1 MTSTF
6 SAPNAN
12 RPPGGRARI
21 GREARRGRASQRA
34 RRRPPPPPE
43 LRAAGLRARKSL
55 AQHFLVDR
63 EILSRIVV
71 AAGLGSEETV
81 VEVGAGLGALTRELA
96 AKART
101 VVAVEVDEKLCLH
114 LRENLQPYPNVTI
127 VCADVLAVSPAG
139 LLEKAGLPAGQAGA
153 RAPYAVVANL
163 PYYNAAPVLRH
174 FLEGDLP
181 PKSLVVMLQREVAES
196 IAAGPGK
203 MSLLGV
209 AVQFYGSPRLLF
221 GVPPQAFYPPPK
233 VQSAILRIDVAEG
246 PRVEVPDAASF
257 FEVVR
262 AGFNA
267 PRKQLRNSLAQGLRV
282 PPAEA
287 EALLAAAGVDSH
299 RRPQELALEDWA
311 ALCRA
316 CLPDRQACPRDTG
329 GRA

>member
-6 SAPNAN
+6 STPNAN

-21 GREARRGRASQRA
+21 GREARRSRASQRA
-34 RRRPPPPPE
+34 RRGPPPPPE

-71 AAGLGSEETV
+71 AADVGSEETV
-81 VEVGAGLGALTRELA
+81 VEVGAGLGVLTRELA
-96 AKART
+96 ARART

-127 VCADVLAVSPAG
+127 VCADVLAVSPAS
-139 LLEKAGLPAGQAGA
+139 LLEKAGA

-181 PKSLVVMLQREVAES
+181 PKRLVVMLQREVAES

-221 GVPPQAFYPPPK
+221 GVPAQAFYPPPK

-287 EALLAAAGVDSH
+287 EALLAAAGIDSR

-316 CLPDRQACPRDTG
+316 CPPDTG